1 MTQPEF
7 MKMADRLSV
16 LYAVLFVGIIAVA
29 TIAADGIAYS
39 DSAVVGGDFLA
50 FYTAGQFALSGEAL
64 SAYDFALFD
73 ARLQETSG
81 LELLGM
87 MWQYPPTVFFL
98 TALLALASYK
108 ISYFLWLLTGW
119 STLAF
124 TLRSIGIHGATLRM
138 LLCSPLCV
146 AFVVYGQL
154 NLFTSSLLILAAF
167 DPRRRF
173 LIAGIAAG
181 LLTIKPQLGILRPA
195 V

>member
-1 MTQPEF
+1 MTQPEL

-29 TIAADGIAYS
+29 TIAADGFAYS
-39 DSAVVGGDFLA
+39 DSTVVGGDFLA

-98 TALLALASYK
+98 TASLALASYK

-124 TLRSIGIHGATLRM
+124 ALRSSAYTAPRCVCFCARLSV
-138 LLCSPLCV
+138 SPLS
-146 AFVVYGQL
+146 YMD
-154 NLFTSSLLILAAF
+154 NSISSHRAY
-167 DPRRRF
+167 
-173 LIAGIAAG
+173 
-181 LLTIKPQLGILRPA
+181 
-195 V
+195 